1 MEKQSKIKRITQ
13 FFVLVLF
20 VLFSS
25 QALAQQS
32 TIKGLVKD
40 ETGVRIIGANV
51 SVKGTTNGVVTD
63 TNGRFILSK
72 VKSGAA
78 IVFSYVTYITK
89 EVTYKGQADMIVTLV
104 EDNKLLDE
112 VVVIG
117 YGQQDA
123 QTGTDLGDIR
133 RGTSY

>member
-40 ETGVRIIGANV
+40 ETGVPIIGANV
-51 SVKGTTNGVVTD
+51 SVKGK
-63 TNGRFILSK
+63 RLRREEYEK
-72 VKSGAA
+72 HQHK
-78 IVFSYVTYITK
+78 
-89 EVTYKGQADMIVTLV
+89 
-104 EDNKLLDE
+104 KLCD
-112 VVVIG
+112 
-117 YGQQDA
+117 
-123 QTGTDLGDIR
+123 
-133 RGTSY
+133 SFNF

>member
-40 ETGVRIIGANV
+40 ETGVPIIGANV

-63 TNGRFILSK
+63 TNGRLYLIQS
-72 VKSGAA
+72 
-78 IVFSYVTYITK
+78 
-89 EVTYKGQADMIVTLV
+89 EVRCCHCIFLRHLY
-104 EDNKLLDE
+104 
-112 VVVIG
+112 
-117 YGQQDA
+117 Y
-123 QTGTDLGDIR
+123 
-133 RGTSY
+133 

>member
-40 ETGVRIIGANV
+40 ETGVPIIGANV

-63 TNGRFILSK
+63 TNGRFIFIQS
-72 VKSGAA
+72 
-78 IVFSYVTYITK
+78 
-89 EVTYKGQADMIVTLV
+89 EVRCCHCYFLRH
-104 EDNKLLDE
+104 L
-112 VVVIG
+112 
-117 YGQQDA
+117 Y
-123 QTGTDLGDIR
+123 
-133 RGTSY
+133 Y

>member
-25 QALAQQS
+25 QAFAQQS

-40 ETGVRIIGANV
+40 EAGVPIIGANV

-112 VVVIG
+112 VVVMIRSEV
-117 YGQQDA
+117 
-123 QTGTDLGDIR
+123 LPLIR
-133 RGTSY
+133 RIC

>member
-1 MEKQSKIKRITQ
+1 MP
-13 FFVLVLF
+13 
-20 VLFSS
+20 
-25 QALAQQS
+25 
-32 TIKGLVKD
+32 
-40 ETGVRIIGANV
+40 IIGANV

-117 YGQQDA
+117 YGQVRKGDA
-123 QTGTDLGDIR
+123 TGALTSLKADDKIRGLPLIR
-133 RGTSY
+133 RIC